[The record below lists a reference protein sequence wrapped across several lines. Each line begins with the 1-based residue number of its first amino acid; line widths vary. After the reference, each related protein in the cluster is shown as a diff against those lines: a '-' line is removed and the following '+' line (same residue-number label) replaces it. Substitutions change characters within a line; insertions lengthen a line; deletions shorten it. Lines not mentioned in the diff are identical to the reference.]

1 MLLIMVLF
9 TIYHFYIDVNNKIN
23 TGNSF
28 AEGFT
33 GENLKNGDTFTYK
46 VMTGGRDFCGDGKA
60 TKQKCYGLE
69 NVCDDNGNIQ
79 MG

>member
-33 GENLKNGDTFTYK
+33 GENLKNGDTFKYK
-46 VMTGGRDFCGDGKA
+46 VNSQGSLAFCGDGYER
-60 TKQKCYGLE
+60 QLQYVSGLE
-69 NVCDDNGNIQ
+69 KFVMISGKD
-79 MG
+79 